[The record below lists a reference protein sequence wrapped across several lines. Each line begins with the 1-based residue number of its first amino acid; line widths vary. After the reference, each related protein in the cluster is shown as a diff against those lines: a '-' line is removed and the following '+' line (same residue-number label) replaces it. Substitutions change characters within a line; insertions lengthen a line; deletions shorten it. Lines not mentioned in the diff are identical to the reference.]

1 MASIV
6 LLAQALPSTSSGVDW
21 LYQFTNNLTNLTT
34 QNGGALTQLG
44 MTELSCIALFTLIS
58 MVINWNTSGMSFR
71 LHHHPVQAG
80 DLTKFLLQLIICC
93 LLENYWVNPFPGASF
108 GINHFFSYI
117 AQAMVAAFDQSSL
130 DSLLQLLKT
139 AGDNTAMPGITAP
152 VQILCYFFVQG
163 LLGIASAILF
173 VINCSAFILYGVT
186 ALFGP
191 IFVPLLMTKTFRA
204 KFFHFL
210 DVLISFAMIRA
221 VAAAFIFVWGG
232 FLNAFIQQT
241 FNGNYSMEM
250 WLANLIPC
258 TMVFVAFIINM
269 LFIPSMTQAI
279 FGGAAG
285 LTSGAAQIAGGAIAL
300 GVKAGGAGA

>member
-1 MASIV
+1 MSSIV
-6 LLAQALPSTSSGVDW
+6 LLAQALPSASSGVDW

-44 MTELSCIALFTLIS
+44 MTELACISFFMLVS
-58 MVINWNTSGMSFR
+58 MVVNWQTSTMTFR
-71 LHHHPVQAG
+71 LHHHPIQAG

-93 LLENYWVNPFPGASF
+93 LLETYWVNPFPGASF
-108 GINHFFSYI
+108 GINHFFSYL

-130 DSLLQLLKT
+130 DSLLNLLKT
-139 AGDNTAMPGITAP
+139 AGDQTQMPSFTAP
-152 VQILCYFFVQG
+152 VQILCYFLVQI
-163 LLGIASAILF
+163 LLGLASAILF
-173 VINCSAFILYGVT
+173 LINCSAFILYGVT

-191 IFVPLLMTKTFRA
+191 IFVPLLMTKSFRS

-210 DVLISFAMIRA
+210 DVLIGFAMIRA
-221 VAAAFIFVWGG
+221 VAAAFIFVWSG
-232 FLNAFIQQT
+232 FMNGFIQQT

-258 TMVFVAFIINM
+258 VMVFIAFIINM

-285 LTSGAAQIAGGAIAL
+285 LTSSAVNTVGAVVGGAAIKGAGG
-300 GVKAGGAGA
+300 

>member
-6 LLAQALPSTSSGVDW
+6 LLAQALPTASSGVDW

-44 MTELSCIALFTLIS
+44 MTELACISFFMLVS
-58 MVINWNTSGMSFR
+58 MVVNWQTSTMTFR
-71 LHHHPVQAG
+71 VHHHPIQAG

-93 LLENYWVNPFPGASF
+93 LLETYWVNPFPGASF

-139 AGDNTAMPGITAP
+139 AGDNTAMPSITAP
-152 VQILCYFFVQG
+152 VQILCYFLVQM
-163 LLGIASAILF
+163 LLGLASAILF
-173 VINCSAFILYGVT
+173 VINCSSFILYGVT

-191 IFVPLLMTKTFRA
+191 VFVPLLMTRTFRA

-210 DVLISFAMIRA
+210 DVLVSFAMIRA
-221 VAAAFIFVWGG
+221 VAAAFIFVWAG
-232 FLNAFIQQT
+232 FLNGFIQQT

-258 TMVFVAFIINM
+258 TMVFIAFIINM

-285 LTSGAAQIAGGAIAL
+285 MADSIVKVGGTVASIAKVAGGA
-300 GVKAGGAGA
+300 

>member
-1 MASIV
+1 MSSIV
-6 LLAQALPSTSSGVDW
+6 LLAQALPSASSGVDW
-21 LYQFTNNLTNLTT
+21 LYQFTNNLSNLTT

-44 MTELSCIALFTLIS
+44 MTELACISFFMLVS
-58 MVINWNTSGMSFR
+58 MVVNWQTSTMTFR
-71 LHHHPVQAG
+71 LHHHPIQAG

-93 LLENYWVNPFPGASF
+93 LLETYWVNPFPGASF
-108 GINHFFSYI
+108 GVNHFFSYI

-139 AGDNTAMPGITAP
+139 AGDQTQMPSFTAP
-152 VQILCYFFVQG
+152 VQILCYFLVQI
-163 LLGIASAILF
+163 LLGLASAILF
-173 VINCSAFILYGVT
+173 LINCSAFILYGVT

-221 VAAAFIFVWGG
+221 VAAAFIFVWAG
-232 FLNAFIQQT
+232 FLNGFIQQT

-258 TMVFVAFIINM
+258 TMVFIAFIINM

-285 LTSGAAQIAGGAIAL
+285 MAESITKVIGTASSIGAAGGA
-300 GVKAGGAGA
+300 

>member
-1 MASIV
+1 MSSIV
-6 LLAQALPSTSSGVDW
+6 LLAQALPSASSGVDW

-44 MTELSCIALFTLIS
+44 MTELACISFFMLVS
-58 MVINWNTSGMSFR
+58 MVVNWQTSTMTFR
-71 LHHHPVQAG
+71 LHHHPIQAG

-93 LLENYWVNPFPGASF
+93 LLETYWVNPFPGASF

-130 DSLLQLLKT
+130 DSLLNLLKT
-139 AGDNTAMPGITAP
+139 AGDQTQMPSLTAP
-152 VQILCYFFVQG
+152 VQILCYFLVQI
-163 LLGIASAILF
+163 LLGLASAILF
-173 VINCSAFILYGVT
+173 LINCSAFILYGVT

-191 IFVPLLMTKTFRA
+191 IFVPLLMTKSFRS

-210 DVLISFAMIRA
+210 DVLIGFAMIRA
-221 VAAAFIFVWGG
+221 VAAAFIFVWAG
-232 FLNAFIQQT
+232 FMNAFIQQT

-258 TMVFVAFIINM
+258 VMVFIAFIINM

-285 LTSGAAQIAGGAIAL
+285 LTSSAVNTVGAVVGGAAIKGAGG
-300 GVKAGGAGA
+300 

>member
-1 MASIV
+1 MASV
-6 LLAQALPSTSSGVDW
+6 MALAQALPTASSGVDW

-34 QNGGALTQLG
+34 QNGGALTQFG
-44 MTELSCIALFTLIS
+44 AVELSAISLFVLVS
-58 MVINWNTSGMSFR
+58 MVVNWNTSTMTFR
-71 LHHHPVQAG
+71 MHHEPVRAG
-80 DLTKFLLQLIICC
+80 DLVNFLLRLIICS
-93 LLENYWVNPFPGASF
+93 LLLNYWVNPFPGASF

-130 DSLLQLLKT
+130 DNLLQLLKS
-139 AGDNTAMPGITAP
+139 AGDGTPVPSFTAP
-152 VQILCYFFVQG
+152 TQILCYFIVQVMLG
-163 LLGIASAILF
+163 LASAILF

-191 IFVPLLMTKTFRA
+191 VFVPLLMTKTFRA

-221 VAAAFIFVWGG
+221 VAAAFIFVWAG
-232 FLNAFIQQT
+232 FLNGFIQQT
-241 FNGNYSMEM
+241 FNGNYSIEM

-258 TMVFVAFIINM
+258 AMVFVAFIINM

-285 LTSGAAQIAGGAIAL
+285 LASAATTTAGALIGGAIM
-300 GVKAGGAGA
+300 KGAA

>member
-1 MASIV
+1 MVATV
-6 LLAQALPSTSSGVDW
+6 VLAQAVPSASSGVDW

-44 MTELSCIALFTLIS
+44 LTELSCISLFTLIS
-58 MVINWNTSGMSFR
+58 MVINWNTSGMTLRF
-71 LHHHPVQAG
+71 HTHPVRAG
-80 DLTKFLLQLIICC
+80 DLTNFLLRLILCC

-130 DSLLQLLKT
+130 NNLLSLLKT
-139 AGDNTAMPGITAP
+139 AGDNTAMPSFTAP
-152 VQILCYFFVQG
+152 VQILCYVLVQLMLG
-163 LLGIASAILF
+163 LASAILF

-191 IFVPLLMTKTFRA
+191 IFVPLLMTQNFRA
-204 KFFHFL
+204 KFFQFL

-221 VAAAFIFVWGG
+221 VAAAFIFVWAGFMNG
-232 FLNAFIQQT
+232 FLQQT
-241 FNGNYSMEM
+241 FNGNYSMDM
-250 WLANLIPC
+250 WIANLIPC
-258 TMVFVAFIINM
+258 LMVFVAFIINM

-285 LTSGAAQIAGGAIAL
+285 LTSAAGKTIGGTALLFAKGGGA
-300 GVKAGGAGA
+300 

>member
-1 MASIV
+1 MSSIV
-6 LLAQALPSTSSGVDW
+6 LLAQALPSASSGVDW

-44 MTELSCIALFTLIS
+44 MTELACISFFMLVS
-58 MVINWNTSGMSFR
+58 MVVNWQTSTMTFR
-71 LHHHPVQAG
+71 LHHHPIQAG

-93 LLENYWVNPFPGASF
+93 LLETYWVNPFPGASF

-130 DSLLQLLKT
+130 DSLLNLLKT
-139 AGDNTAMPGITAP
+139 VGDQTQMPSFTAP
-152 VQILCYFFVQG
+152 VQILCYFLVQI
-163 LLGIASAILF
+163 LLGLASAILF
-173 VINCSAFILYGVT
+173 LINCSSFILYGVT

-191 IFVPLLMTKTFRA
+191 IFVPLLMTRTFRA

-221 VAAAFIFVWGG
+221 VAAAFIFVWAG
-232 FLNAFIQQT
+232 FLNGFIQQT

-258 TMVFVAFIINM
+258 TMVFIAFIINM

-285 LTSGAAQIAGGAIAL
+285 MAGSMGGAVSKLVSMAAVAVAT
-300 GVKAGGAGA
+300 G

>member
-1 MASIV
+1 MSSIV
-6 LLAQALPSTSSGVDW
+6 LLAQALPSASSGVDW

-44 MTELSCIALFTLIS
+44 MTELACISFFMLVS
-58 MVINWNTSGMSFR
+58 MVVNWQTSTITFR
-71 LHHHPVQAG
+71 LHHHPIQAG

-93 LLENYWVNPFPGASF
+93 LLESYWVNPFPGASF

-139 AGDNTAMPGITAP
+139 AGDQTQMPSFTAP
-152 VQILCYFFVQG
+152 VQILCYFLVQI
-163 LLGIASAILF
+163 LLGLASAILF
-173 VINCSAFILYGVT
+173 LINCSAFILYGVT

-221 VAAAFIFVWGG
+221 VAAAFIFVWAG
-232 FLNAFIQQT
+232 FLNGFIQQT

-258 TMVFVAFIINM
+258 TMVFIAFIINM

-285 LTSGAAQIAGGAIAL
+285 MAGSMGGAIT
-300 GVKAGGAGA
+300 KAISTAVIAGA